1 VQDAENTLI
10 ETQRGTLDYLLAV
23 ENGEAV
29 EKILADPDVRIG
41 SAFIYAIAS
50 NPSLDS
56 ILVIFD
62 ESVAYRIVMQH
73 PVPM

>member
-1 VQDAENTLI
+1 MQDAENTLS
-10 ETQRGTLDYLLAV
+10 ETQRGTLDYLL
-23 ENGEAV
+23 EEDNGEAV

-62 ESVAYRIVMQH
+62 EIFACRIVMLH